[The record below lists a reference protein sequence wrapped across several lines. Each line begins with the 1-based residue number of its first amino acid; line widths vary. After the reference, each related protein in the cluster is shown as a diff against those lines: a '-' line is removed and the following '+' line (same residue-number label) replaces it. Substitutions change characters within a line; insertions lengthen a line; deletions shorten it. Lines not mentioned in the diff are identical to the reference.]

1 MEEKLVEILNY
12 IKDSETIMGG
22 EYYVIHSDYV
32 NALEE
37 EIKKLNVNID
47 MEVKIDGKK
56 LLEILDKGEQK

>member
-32 NALEE
+32 IALEE
-37 EIKKLNVNID
+37 EIKKLSFNIYI
-47 MEVKIDGKK
+47 EEEDGKK
-56 LLEILDKGEQK
+56 IYEILKRVDNE